1 MGCDRT
7 MTLCSPWGN
16 FHLVDWANGYA
27 RNSRAE
33 DEYRRI
39 PLTFLTPI
47 THAFIWSAM
56 VILPVGEV
64 VTQYPGLQLDQSVW
78 QLMEQQSNNGDI
90 VGVPVIANGAPIGA
104 FGFLCDRRNDWN
116 LRALALL
123 DGLSAAISLWMS
135 NPQSGVLEVHQNAHY
150 AHYAQLALT
159 LRQIEILKLVQIG
172 KSNASIAARLGFSES
187 TIKQELQRIMKR
199 LRVRTREQA
208 VERCLEMQLIPP
220 PPTINKMAIH

>member
-1 MGCDRT
+1 MD
-7 MTLCSPWGN
+7 
-16 FHLVDWANGYA
+16 FQELVSVANHGPD
-27 RNSRAE
+27 AE
-33 DEYRRI
+33 TIDEYRRI

-47 THAFIWSAM
+47 THAFIGSAK

-78 QLMEQQSNNGDI
+78 QLMEQQSNSGDI
-90 VGVPVIANGAPIGA
+90 VGIPVIANGAPIGA

-135 NPQSGVLEVHQNAHY
+135 NPQSGVLEVHQKAHY
-150 AHYAQLALT
+150 AHYAQLAFT

-172 KSNASIAARLGFSES
+172 KSNAAIAAHLGFSES

-208 VERCLEMQLIPP
+208 VERSLEIQLIPP
-220 PPTINKMAIH
+220 PRVTRRKRDK